1 MDIKNTLEEAKSR
14 IASGYKTLDRKIEE
28 RMRRS
33 HLLTGDAF
41 LMDECAA
48 TIVAM
53 YCARGYATQS
63 FRFTENGTTG
73 TLVQVGSRATGWKQR
88 IATAISGQQI
98 AVNIRFLPKDNDL
111 EVSIDCGK
119 WVDKALSGV
128 LAWTLFAP
136 LVALPVVGFWRQ
148 KRLIERVECEI
159 LEWLAARHRAGY
171 IDVE

>member
-14 IASGYKTLDRKIEE
+14 IASGCRTLDHKIEE
-28 RMRRS
+28 RLRRS

-41 LMDECAA
+41 LMDECVA
-48 TIVAM
+48 TIVSM

-73 TLVQVGSRATGWKQR
+73 TLVQIGNRAAGWKQR

-128 LAWTLFAP
+128 LAWTVFAP

-148 KRLIERVECEI
+148 KRLLERLEREI
-159 LEWLAARHRAGY
+159 IEWLATQHRDRV
-171 IDVE
+171 IDV

>member
-1 MDIKNTLEEAKSR
+1 MEIKKTLEEAKSR
-14 IASGYKTLDRKIEE
+14 IASGYKSLDRKIEG
-28 RMRRS
+28 RLRRS
-33 HLLTGDAF
+33 HLLTGDAL
-41 LMDECAA
+41 LMNECAA

-53 YCARGYATQS
+53 YCARGYATQP
-63 FRFTENGTTG
+63 FRFTEDGTVG
-73 TLVQVGSRATGWKQR
+73 TLVQIGSRVTGWKQR

-98 AVNIRFLPKDNDL
+98 AVNIRFLPKDKDL

-128 LAWTLFAP
+128 LAWTVFAP

-159 LEWLAARHRAGY
+159 LEWLVTRHRDGV
-171 IDVE
+171 IDV

>member
-28 RMRRS
+28 RLRRS
-33 HLLTGDAF
+33 HLLTGDAS

-48 TIVAM
+48 TIVSM

-63 FRFTENGTTG
+63 FRFSENGAVG
-73 TLVQVGSRATGWKQR
+73 TLVQIGNRATGWKQR

-98 AVNIRFLPKDNDL
+98 AANIRFLPKDKDL
-111 EVSIDCGK
+111 EISIDFGK

-128 LAWTLFAP
+128 LAWTVFAP

-159 LEWLAARHRAGY
+159 LEWLVTRHRDGV
-171 IDVE
+171 IDV